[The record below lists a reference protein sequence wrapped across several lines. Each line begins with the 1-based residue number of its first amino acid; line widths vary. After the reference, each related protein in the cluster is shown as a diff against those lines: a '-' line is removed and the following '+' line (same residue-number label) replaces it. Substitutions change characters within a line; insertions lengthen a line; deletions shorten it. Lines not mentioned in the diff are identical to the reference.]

1 MDPLAR
7 LRALRARR
15 ARLDDEERRLI
26 EAAQTAGASWQDIAD
41 ALGIR
46 SRQGAQQRYRRLIT
60 ATEHTDRQHPPRP
73 RPHRRP
79 AGE

>member
-26 EAAQTAGASWQDIAD
+26 AAARDSGASWQDIAT

-46 SRQGAQQRYRRLIT
+46 TRQGAEQRYRRLT
-60 ATEHTDRQHPPRP
+60 TTETEEDQ
-73 RPHRRP
+73 
-79 AGE
+79 

>member
-60 ATEHTDRQHPPRP
+60 ATEHTDRQQRQQP
-73 RPHRRP
+73 
-79 AGE
+79 GE